1 MENIPLENES
11 KEKSDEEDDE
21 EKARIEV
28 LNQLDFSE
36 YFVSVCFSY

>member
-1 MENIPLENES
+1 MENIPLENEN
-11 KEKSDEEDDE
+11 KENSDEEDDE

-36 YFVSVCFSY
+36 YIVSV

>member
-1 MENIPLENES
+1 MENIPLENEN

-36 YFVSVCFSY
+36 YIVSFCFSY